1 MGTDTYMEVPEGIR
15 NVFLEENIAGKLPS
29 EQRDSA
35 KERARNIIED
45 YKSREIDAL
54 SILAYAAEQGRF
66 NEFAKRLEEHH
77 KINLQ
82 YVHPEARR
90 TVQVPGTLRAERFF
104 VECYGALGI
113 EQKL

>member
-1 MGTDTYMEVPEGIR
+1 MFLLLKNSAEFLSQFNCGSSTTCQTPQYSWRR
-15 NVFLEENIAGKLPS
+15 N
-29 EQRDSA
+29 
-35 KERARNIIED
+35 
-45 YKSREIDAL
+45 
-54 SILAYAAEQGRF
+54 
-66 NEFAKRLEEHH
+66 